1 MKLENLL
8 NGYLDLIVDS
18 YEGLQEA
25 CREYDAAVKKLNKD
39 VQRATSKFHDAI
51 NFFENALNC
60 DPNNIEVLR
69 EIVQQSNFFGTVTS
83 DAFEKIENDIKVEQA
98 FFKQIKLHQKVYKNA
113 VAEISKYN
121 KNTLFAHQD
130 HIYQSLNLAGS
141 VHKFSGEKL
150 PIQQETWYDD
160 SKKFKGRIKSL
171 IKEIRD
177 KQIATRDEKGI
188 CKDPEY
194 FSYLSKLRNN
204 LESFNGYPEE
214 DIFIPGIVDVY
225 DELLIPYQKSRAENF
240 QTYNK
245 VREESDL
252 QQLVAELK
260 GKKQEKE
267 NLEK

>member
-1 MKLENLL
+1 MKLENWL
-8 NGYLDLIVDS
+8 NDYLDLIADS

-25 CREYDAAVKKLNKD
+25 CREYDAAVKKLNND
-39 VQRATSKFHDAI
+39 VQEVTSKFHDAI

-83 DAFEKIENDIKVEQA
+83 NAFEKIENDIKVEQA
-98 FFKQIKLHQKVYKNA
+98 FFKQIKLHQKVYKNT
-113 VAEISKYN
+113 VSEISKYY
-121 KNTLFAHQD
+121 KNAFFAHQD
-130 HIYQSLNLAGS
+130 YIAGR
-141 VHKFSGEKL
+141 VHKFLGEKL
-150 PIQQETWYDD
+150 PIQQETWKEDY
-160 SKKFKGRIKSL
+160 KKYNSTINALLKRMNRRQVSMFD
-171 IKEIRD
+171 KE
-177 KQIATRDEKGI
+177 GN
-188 CKDPEY
+188 CNNHLY
-194 FSYLSKLRNN
+194 CSCLSTLKAN
-204 LESFNGYPEE
+204 LTFFLGVKEE
-214 DIFIPGIVDVY
+214 DIYTPGLSHIY
-225 DELLIPYQKSRAENF
+225 EELLIPHQKSRAENF